1 MKEVMNMVL
10 VMFGA
15 PGVGKGSQAS
25 ILSRSLNIPHISTG
39 DILRENITKGTELG
53 SKAKRYMDTGAL
65 VPDDIII
72 GLFKERIKQ
81 DDCSNG
87 FILDGF
93 PRTLSQAEYLDAM
106 LKHESIPI
114 DAVVNISLADEAI
127 VARLCGRRV
136 CPACN
141 EVYHIL
147 HNKPAKDGICNTCG
161 GELIQRVDDSE
172 ATIRNRLKVYH
183 AQTQSLLAY
192 YRSTRNVVDVTSQ
205 QEITE
210 TARQMF
216 GLLHLE
222 YKG

>member
-1 MKEVMNMVL
+1 MVL

-25 ILSRSLNIPHISTG
+25 ILSRTLTIPHISTG
-39 DILRENITKGTELG
+39 DLLRENVAKGTELG
-53 SKAKRYMDTGAL
+53 NKAKGYMDSGAL
-65 VPDDIII
+65 VPDDITI
-72 GLFKERIKQ
+72 GLFQERIRR
-81 DDCSNG
+81 DDCKNG

-106 LKHESIPI
+106 LKAESIPI
-114 DAVVNISLADEAI
+114 DAVVNISLDDEAI

-147 HNKPAKDGICNTCG
+147 YNKPSKDGVCDKCG
-161 GELIQRVDDSE
+161 GDLIQRVDDSE

-192 YRSTRNVVDVTSQ
+192 YRSTRNVVDVASQ
-205 QEITE
+205 EEITD
-210 TARQMF
+210 TTKQMF
-216 GLLHLE
+216 GLLNLE